1 MISRACIKRSISA
14 RPASALGRAPSPP
27 SQFQG
32 YGHPSSC
39 GTTLSRHLMAS
50 SPLET
55 RSTGTV
61 LSTSLCARWVLRRT
75 AVRLFVSVSGRLF
88 DNRVLCCIWAG
99 PRTRWAQDASKP
111 MLLPSLRDALLA
123 SQTRPDTFVS
133 SCSCRPSGGARFRTC
148 SNVSGQCAVVRQP
161 CAVLY
166 LGWTADT
173 MGAGCQQADAAAQPA

>member
-1 MISRACIKRSISA
+1 LAARMISRACIKRSISA

-123 SQTRPDTFVS
+123 SARAARGINTRIVLS
-133 SCSCRPSGGARFRTC
+133 SHQVNAHARGCRCVVAR
-148 SNVSGQCAVVRQP
+148 
-161 CAVLY
+161 
-166 LGWTADT
+166 
-173 MGAGCQQADAAAQPA
+173 